1 LRELDLSGRKF
12 TWANSLDTPTFERLD
27 RVLVSTDW
35 EQKFC
40 LAVVQALTRDI
51 SDHTP
56 LLLDCGTSTTQ
67 GNQLPFQFEF
77 CWLLTNG
84 FFEQVRDVWNNENR
98 GTNSLQRWQFKIRR
112 TRQYLRGWGR
122 HVRGKNKQEKEDIK
136 SMINTLDKEDRIL

>member
-1 LRELDLSGRKF
+1 METLILSGDRLKKNNDRYNDRWPFLFNACIDSLNLRELDLSGRQF

-35 EQKFC
+35 EQEFP

-67 GNQLPFQFEF
+67 GNNVLFN
-77 CWLLTNG
+77 LNYVG
-84 FFEQVRDVWNNENR
+84 
-98 GTNSLQRWQFKIRR
+98 
-112 TRQYLRGWGR
+112 YLRMVSLNR
-122 HVRGKNKQEKEDIK
+122 
-136 SMINTLDKEDRIL
+136 